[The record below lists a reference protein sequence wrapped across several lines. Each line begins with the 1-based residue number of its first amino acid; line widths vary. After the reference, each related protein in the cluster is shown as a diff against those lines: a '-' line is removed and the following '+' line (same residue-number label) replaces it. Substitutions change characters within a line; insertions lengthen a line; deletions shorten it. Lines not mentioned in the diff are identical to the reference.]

1 MAESVI
7 FYESFFRALQTLDD
21 ADRLAA
27 YDAIVSYGITGED
40 PEVDG
45 VAKGMFL
52 MAKPQID
59 ANTRRREN
67 GEKGAEYGRLGG
79 RPKKE
84 NPKPVAEENP
94 NGVIEKNPL
103 GVTGETPKEK
113 VKDKE
118 KDKAKEK
125 DREKR
130 ASAFTPPTV
139 EEVRA
144 YCQERHNDVN
154 PEKWWDFYQSKNWM
168 IGNNKMKDW
177 KAAVRTWEQR
187 DSRAAPAKKPSY
199 PQRSYDFAEMERQL
213 IKN

>member
-1 MAESVI
+1 MADSVI

-27 YDAIVSYGITGED
+27 YDAIVGYGITGED
-40 PEVDG
+40 PEVEG
-45 VAKGMFL
+45 VAKAMFL

-59 ANTRRREN
+59 ANTKRRAD
-67 GEKGAEYGRLGG
+67 GAKGG
-79 RPKKE
+79 RP
-84 NPKPVAEENP
+84 A
-94 NGVIEKNPL
+94 
-103 GVTGETPKEK
+103 
-113 VKDKE
+113 
-118 KDKAKEK
+118 KAKEEKPMVSKNAETEKPVVSKNDETEKPNANAKANVNVNAKAK